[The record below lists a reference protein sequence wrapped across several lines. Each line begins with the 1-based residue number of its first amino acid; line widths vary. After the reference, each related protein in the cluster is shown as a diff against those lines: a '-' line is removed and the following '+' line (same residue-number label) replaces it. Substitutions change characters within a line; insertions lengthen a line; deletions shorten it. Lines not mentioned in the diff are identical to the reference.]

1 MGRRTSQPE
10 RSREDPRCTETCYR
24 EITPGYPPD
33 IRYGCGAW
41 LRNNFP
47 IPLGLSCSWD
57 MDAIRK
63 SARIAAT
70 EASADGIS
78 WTFSPMVDISR
89 DPRWGRVSEGNGE
102 DPFLGGAIAKAMVSG
117 YQGVDLNNQLK
128 RNDEIMACVKHFA
141 LYGAGEAGRD
151 YNTVDMSR
159 NRMFNEYLYPYQA
172 AVEAGVGSVM
182 ASFNEIDGVP
192 ATANKWL
199 MTDVLRK
206 QWGFDGL

>member
-1 MGRRTSQPE
+1 MDVVHGY
-10 RSREDPRCTETCYR
+10 ET
-24 EITPGYPPD
+24 I
-33 IRYGCGAW
+33 
-41 LRNNFP
+41 FP

-128 RNDEIMACVKHFA
+128 RNDEIMGMRKA
-141 LYGAGEAGRD
+141 LRS
-151 YNTVDMSR
+151 VRSR
-159 NRMFNEYLYPYQA
+159 RSRTRL
-172 AVEAGVGSVM
+172 
-182 ASFNEIDGVP
+182 
-192 ATANKWL
+192 
-199 MTDVLRK
+199 
-206 QWGFDGL
+206 